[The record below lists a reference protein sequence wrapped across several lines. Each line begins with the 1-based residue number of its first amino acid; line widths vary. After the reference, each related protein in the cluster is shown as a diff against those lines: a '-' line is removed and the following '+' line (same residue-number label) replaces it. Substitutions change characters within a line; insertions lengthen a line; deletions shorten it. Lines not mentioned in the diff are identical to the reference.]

1 MLKDEASL
9 IREKMKKID
18 LDSVVR
24 GVIDDFKQN
33 LSSQNKKID
42 INIIHKN
49 KNGKRFFVLGI
60 ENRLE
65 QVIANLLDNAIS
77 FSNNNSKIDIEIS
90 ENKNNYMLLVKD
102 EGPGF
107 SETSTQKIFKRF
119 YSNRPKN
126 FGEHS
131 GLGLN
136 IVKNIVELHKGSIT
150 ASNRPNK
157 KGAQIEVLLPKLN

>member
-1 MLKDEASL
+1 MLDKTSEQKEREKLFEIINHDVERIERLITDYSQMLKDEASL

-42 INIIHKN
+42 INIIHRS

-77 FSNNNSKIDIEIS
+77 FSKNNSKIDI
-90 ENKNNYMLLVKD
+90 LV
-102 EGPGF
+102 F
-107 SETSTQKIFKRF
+107 IINLT
-119 YSNRPKN
+119 
-126 FGEHS
+126 
-131 GLGLN
+131 
-136 IVKNIVELHKGSIT
+136 
-150 ASNRPNK
+150 
-157 KGAQIEVLLPKLN
+157 